1 MTAND
6 PKPAQ
11 SGGLTWVST
20 LGGPHILVPQSALP
34 YWHGTPRNYPED
46 EGDYGRAC
54 SVQSY
59 IGLIDVGPSQSLVVA
74 GVLGATT
81 YLPERNVIIQWV
93 QTRSAERY
101 AQEASALAKAVVE
114 IIDAG
119 TVPEDEEVTW
129 TVEEPLILF
138 DSVYGHEDV
147 ASEDHLWIHLIP
159 GQYKVRAAYVELP
172 EEQIVLVRL
181 NLSAAAAAQRE

>member
-6 PKPAQ
+6 PKQAE
-11 SGGLTWVST
+11 SSGLTWVST

-74 GVLGATT
+74 GVLGTTT

-147 ASEDHLWIHLIP
+147 TSEDHLWIDLIP